1 MFKHLT
7 RSQKLKLRTVGHII
21 FFWAIVGAIFAVHN
35 HLFLL
40 STMQTGFE
48 NYDLTV
54 NLLVTILIIPLAG
67 FLGGGTIVYFF
78 KEIVRKFPLW
88 IALIIDTLIIVLV
101 IIAVSIPATLIYNS
115 IYFNRPPWDMFILVH
130 ALDFMFGYGIVYT
143 LFFWSLVSASTMIV
157 LQVNE
162 KYGQGVFWK
171 LLKGR
176 YYRPKVEMRIFMF
189 LDIRGSTTIAEKLGH
204 VRWFDLLSQFF
215 NDITEPIIDT
225 KGEIY
230 QYVGD
235 EIIIHWNIENGLEE
249 VNCVNCFFKIKAKME
264 TQTDKYFNEY
274 GIIPQFKAAIN
285 CGDVTIG
292 EIGTIKKDIVFTG
305 DVLNTTSRIQDQC
318 NQIRVE
324 LLLSEEV
331 VDRIGN
337 QNQFVFN
344 PVGVIDL
351 RGKEVPVS
359 LYSVLTKDQSNQ
371 LKEKDY
377 LKPSKV
383 DEIA

>member
-7 RSQKLKLRTVGHII
+7 RTQKLKLRTVGHIT
-21 FFWAIVGAIFAVHN
+21 FFWAIVALLFALHN
-35 HLFLL
+35 HLFLI
-40 STMQTGFE
+40 STLQIGID
-48 NYDLTV
+48 NYHLGV
-54 NLLVTILIIPLAG
+54 NVLVTILIVPLAG

-78 KEIVRKFPLW
+78 KEKIRKFPLW
-88 IALIIDTLIIVLV
+88 VAIILDTIIIVLV
-101 IIAVSIPATLIYNS
+101 IIVVSIPATLIYNS
-115 IYFNRPPWDMFILVH
+115 IIHGRPPWDLLILVH
-130 ALDFMFGYGIVYT
+130 ALDFMFGYGLLYT
-143 LFFWSLVSASTMIV
+143 LFFWSMVAASTMIV

-171 LLKGR
+171 LLKGK

-204 VRWFDLLSQFF
+204 VRWFDLLNQFF
-215 NDITEPIIDT
+215 NDITEPILDT

-235 EIIIHWNIENGLEE
+235 EIIIHWSVENGLDE
-249 VNCVNCFFKIKAKME
+249 VNCVRCFFKIKEKME
-264 TQTDKYFNEY
+264 ALSDKYFEEY
-274 GIIPQFKAAIN
+274 GVAPQFKAAIH

-292 EIGTIKKDIVFTG
+292 EIGSIKKDIVFTG

-318 NQIRVE
+318 NVIRVE

-331 VDRIGN
+331 VNRIGS
-337 QNQFVFN
+337 QELFVFN

-359 LYSVLTKDQSNQ
+359 LYSVLTQDQSIQ
-371 LKEKDY
+371 LKEKNY
-377 LKPSKV
+377 SKV
-383 DEIA
+383 RKVNEIA